1 LDPEDPDAFV
11 TGLSFVQDPNE
22 IGEVI
27 LSMNPI
33 TVSDE
38 DDDGIIDEEDNCVNT
53 ENANQADNDGD
64 GVGDACEESQDASD
78 IDDNDSDSDSGSNVA
93 NIIAIF
99 TVCLIFVVLFMRG
112 GGKDGEDSPQETG
125 KSYYPFNQ

>member
-1 LDPEDPDAFV
+1 
-11 TGLSFVQDPNE
+11 
-22 IGEVI
+22 
-27 LSMNPI
+27 MNPI

-53 ENANQADNDGD
+53 ENTNQADSDGD

-78 IDDNDSDSDSGSNVA
+78 IDDNDSDSDGGTNVA

-99 TVCLIFVVLFMRG
+99 TVCLVFVVLFMRG
-112 GGKDGEDSPQETG
+112 GGNEGEDSPQESG
-125 KSYYPFNQ
+125 KNYYPFDQ